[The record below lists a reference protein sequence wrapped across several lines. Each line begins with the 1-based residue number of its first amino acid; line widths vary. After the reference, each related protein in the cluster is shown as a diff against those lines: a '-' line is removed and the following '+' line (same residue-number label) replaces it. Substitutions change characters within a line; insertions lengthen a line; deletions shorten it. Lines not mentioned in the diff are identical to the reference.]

1 MGIYKNDRF
10 YRYTIWCYHEKAPN
24 LLKFNSIVRGSIMPR
39 GLGTTQQ
46 KILLALAAGFLLALS
61 RSPRSPFRILS
72 AARRQWSNI
81 NKRALRNSIRKLYE
95 AKLITTK
102 DNADG
107 SVTMTLSQS
116 GRQKVLAY
124 KLDDMKIA
132 PPRSWDKK
140 WRVVLF
146 DIPEKRHKAR
156 DALRHHLRQ
165 LGCHELQKS
174 VLVHPFECRNEVD
187 YLVEF
192 FQLRPFVRFIT
203 AESIDNE
210 LHLKQK
216 WHL

>member
-1 MGIYKNDRF
+1 
-10 YRYTIWCYHEKAPN
+10 
-24 LLKFNSIVRGSIMPR
+24 MPR
-39 GLGTTQQ
+39 GPGTIQQ
-46 KILLALAAGFLLALS
+46 KILLLLEAGFALALS
-61 RSPRSPFRILS
+61 GSPRSSFRILS
-72 AARRQWSNI
+72 VAARQWSHI

-102 DNADG
+102 DNTDG

-116 GRQKVLAY
+116 GRQKVLTY
-124 KLDDMKIA
+124 KLDEMKIT

-140 WRVVLF
+140 WRIILF
-146 DIPEKRHKAR
+146 DIPEKRRRIR
-156 DALRHHLRQ
+156 DTLRHHLQQ

-192 FQLRPFVRFIT
+192 FHLRPFVRFIT
-203 AESIDNE
+203 AEFIDNE